1 MLDFFKFK
9 DKELKAIGFGEVLFD
24 TFVDKKVLGG
34 APCNFCYHMKQNGID
49 STLISAIGR
58 DADGDDAS
66 YQIATKGII
75 ALLQRVD
82 AKTAFVN
89 ITLDKDGIANYT
101 FSKDSSY
108 DYIHYDKYVDLIA
121 NNANIIC
128 FGSLALREKETKDCV
143 FKILDKLNEKDSIKI
158 FDINIR
164 QNFYS
169 KELIL
174 ECLKYTDVFK
184 CNEDELALL
193 IPMLCPKAQDEHD
206 FYNYLKTKGISIF
219 IFTKG
224 SINSTIFYKDMIS
237 IKESLKVEIK
247 DTVGA
252 GDSFTACFIASM
264 LKGYSLEEAHI
275 RANKLA
281 AFICTKDGATP
292 PYDINNCIS

>member
-1 MLDFFKFK
+1 MLDFLKFK
-9 DKELKAIGFGEVLFD
+9 DKKLKAIGFGEVLFD
-24 TFVDKKVLGG
+24 KFIDKKVLGG
-34 APCNFCYHMKQNGID
+34 APCNFCYHIKQNGID

-58 DADGDDAS
+58 DEDGDNAS
-66 YQIATKGII
+66 YQIASKGII

-82 AKTAFVN
+82 AKTAFVD
-89 ITLDKDGIANYT
+89 ITLDKEGIANYT

-108 DYIHYDKYVDLIA
+108 DYIHYDKYVDLITDD
-121 NNANIIC
+121 ANIIC
-128 FGSLALREKETKDCV
+128 FGSLALRSKETKNCA
-143 FKILDKLNEKDSIKI
+143 FKILSKLNQKDSIKI

-193 IPMLCPKAQDEHD
+193 IPMLCPSAKDEHG
-206 FYNYLKTKGISIF
+206 FYKYLKDLGISLF
-219 IFTKG
+219 ILTNG

-237 IKESLKVEIK
+237 IQESLKVKIK

-252 GDSFTACFIASM
+252 GDSFTSCFIASM
-264 LKGYSLEEAHI
+264 LKGYSLEESHI
-275 RANKLA
+275 NANKLA
-281 AFICTKDGATP
+281 AFICTKTGATP
-292 PYDINNCIS
+292 YYDIKTCI